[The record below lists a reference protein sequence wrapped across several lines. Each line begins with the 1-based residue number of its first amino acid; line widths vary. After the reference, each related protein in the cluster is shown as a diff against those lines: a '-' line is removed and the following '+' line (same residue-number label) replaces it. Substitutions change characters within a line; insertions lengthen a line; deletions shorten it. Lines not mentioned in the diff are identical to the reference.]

1 MVQRPILNFMLL
13 NKDLRLK
20 IVDIIRDGKEGH
32 IPSSFSIV
40 DILDYIYRN
49 VLKINPKKPDDKNR

>member
-20 IVDIIRDGKEGH
+20 IVDIIRYAKEGH

-40 DILDYIYRN
+40 DILDYIYGN
-49 VLKINPKKPDDKNR
+49 VLKINPKKA